1 MHTKNLLLAIITFLL
16 FAGNTYAV
24 EDDLV
29 FFDLSLAG
37 YSIGMT
43 YDEATA
49 VRPFHYV
56 GDIQSP
62 RMGEPYYTATVD
74 HIYVDEVEMALSL
87 DFTDE
92 KVQKIIC
99 KFHPSAVEEM
109 VRRFHI
115 VLGPGENKSKVITN
129 KRGSESRQ
137 AVYRWDFPNA
147 KMILFGSS
155 TNSKFA
161 LVSLVGKSEENQG
174 SPNVEKE

>member
-1 MHTKNLLLAIITFLL
+1 MHKKILLLAITTFFL
-16 FAGNTYAV
+16 FAGNAYAA
-24 EDDLV
+24 EEEIV

-62 RMGEPYYTATVD
+62 RTGEPYYKATVD

-87 DFTDE
+87 TFIDE

-109 VRRFHI
+109 VRRFYI
-115 VLGPGENKSKVITN
+115 ALGPGENKSKVITN
-129 KRGSESRQ
+129 KRGIEIRQ
-137 AVYRWDFPNA
+137 AVYRWDFPDA
-147 KMILFGSS
+147 KMYLFGSS

-161 LVSLVGKSEENQG
+161 LVGLVGKSAEKQG